1 MNHHSTDRS
10 PSVPPS
16 AEAPHWRLA
25 AVAVLCFAT
34 GYFVADDSVRVQSL
48 QAEIDRLP
56 RSAPAGL
63 PSRPPF
69 TASRGEQPGG
79 LRGARPTAT
88 PDLIIQLGLTPEELK
103 QTEEINAR
111 QAQGE
116 YILKLERPTTRKFLD
131 HDFRQLVTEQMPA
144 LAERYDPVFA
154 ALGLPS
160 ETQAQLKTHLGKLQR
175 ADLELTVALQQ
186 VEEARQAYD
195 RTMRASLSA
204 EDYESYRAFEA
215 LQPAERELDRIQR
228 HARETGQKE
237 INETERARLAEMIH
251 ELEAYTSPASGG
263 PYGAKPPPLIGA
275 ENILRA
281 TEIRRNNL
289 EPRFA
294 ELRDRLGQAGAS
306 TELAALLENYHDQEL
321 RKLDRKIDLLN
332 SRMNT
337 GK

>member
-1 MNHHSTDRS
+1 MN
-10 PSVPPS
+10 PPS
-16 AEAPHWRLA
+16 ADKSLSAPPPPEAPHWRLA

-34 GYFVADDSVRVQSL
+34 GYFGADDSARVRRL

-56 RSAPAGL
+56 RSAPAGAA
-63 PSRPPF
+63 SRPPF
-69 TASRGEQPGG
+69 AASRGEQPSGQ
-79 LRGARPTAT
+79 RGARPAAT

-103 QTEEINAR
+103 QTEDINAR

-131 HDFRQLVTEQMPA
+131 HDFRQIVAEQMPTI
-144 LAERYDPVFA
+144 AERYDPVFA
-154 ALGLPS
+154 ALGLPP
-160 ETQAQLKTHLGKLQR
+160 ETRAQLKTHLGKLHR

-204 EDYESYRAFEA
+204 EDYESDRAFEA
-215 LQPAERELDRIQR
+215 LQPAQRELDRIQR
-228 HARETGQKE
+228 HARETGQNE
-237 INETERARLAEMIH
+237 INQTERAWLAGMIR
-251 ELEAYTSPASGG
+251 ELEAQASPGGGG
-263 PYGAKPPPLIGA
+263 PYDAQPPPLIGA

-281 TEIRRNNL
+281 TETRREPL

-294 ELRDRLGQAGAS
+294 ALRDRLGQAGAS
-306 TELAALLENYHDQEL
+306 QELAALLENYHDQEL
-321 RKLDRKIDLLN
+321 RKLDRKIDLLHR
-332 SRMNT
+332 RMNE